1 VSVVDIISLAAA
13 FGVTAWFI
21 KTVTGK
27 DRDAERYS
35 EDDARTFIDEHG
47 HWPDETPE
55 QAAERRK
62 RAAESERIAR
72 SAYRGG

>member
-1 VSVVDIISLAAA
+1 MSVVDIISLAAA

-21 KTVTGK
+21 KTVTSK

-35 EDDARTFIDEHG
+35 EDDAREFIGEHG

-55 QAAERRK
+55 QAEERRR
-62 RAAESERIAR
+62 RAAEAERIAR
-72 SAYRGG
+72 ASYRGG